1 MRKIVTAM
9 FGIVATLVTIL
20 PAEAQY
26 QRRHNAPQHRAQSGP
41 RYYAPRPAPRY
52 YAPQQVQRYHARP
65 QRNWVPYAVGAGI
78 IGALVGTYFYNQYGQ
93 ICQNIAVGQGW
104 NGYRY
109 VPLTETVCE

>member
-20 PAEAQY
+20 PAEAQHY
-26 QRRHNAPQHRAQSGP
+26 RRHNAPQHRAH
-41 RYYAPRPAPRY
+41 PAPRY
-52 YAPQQVQRYHARP
+52 YAPQRYARP

-109 VPLTETVCE
+109 VPVTETVCE

>member
-1 MRKIVTAM
+1 MRKIVVAM
-9 FGIVATLVTIL
+9 LGVAATVASTL
-20 PAEAQY
+20 PAEAQN
-26 QRRHNAPQHRAQSGP
+26 HQHRYNAP
-41 RYYAPRPAPRY
+41 RYYAPRY

-109 VPLTETVCE
+109 VPVTETVCE